1 MTAATG
7 LKRLAIAVATMIA
20 AAFATLVALSFLMP
34 AAAVRDAVDREIH
47 AVTGLEPVLRG
58 SISISLFP
66 SGTVSFHN
74 VLLGNDPNGQPA
86 VVADELIAHLRYF
99 PLLAGRIEIADVTL
113 VRPTISVSF
122 LPGGELNWSGLIQ
135 SLAHALEPDPGR
147 TASFS
152 EIGIHE
158 GTVIVHNEYGG
169 KDLTDRLEGVEFQLA
184 WPSISRSFG
193 ANGRF
198 VWHDEPIEAS
208 LTLSDFLAALSGD
221 RSGLKVRLSGAPLKV
236 AFDGAAS
243 YQPAL
248 KVEGTLSVDSPSLR
262 DAMHWT
268 DASKLPFGG
277 FGRFALRAQSK
288 IGGGVVSLSSV
299 NVELDGNTAEGAL
312 TLATDGHRAVQ
323 GTLAADAL
331 DLTPYVSGVRVLATN
346 ERNWNRLPISLDG
359 LTDFDIDLRLSAAS
373 VKIAGAQLG
382 RTAIAA
388 NMRGGKLDLAIGEA
402 QAFGGTAKG
411 SLGLVSTD
419 GNAAVSSRMQFID
432 VDLASCLG
440 QMFGVHKL
448 EGRGNLALNLDGSGA
463 SVLALTSTLSG
474 SASLTAHGGALAGV
488 NVEQWLRRLERR
500 PLSGNGD
507 FRSGRTPF
515 DQLTLNLKIVQ
526 GVVSVDD
533 MHVDGPAVRIA
544 AGGQALVPT
553 RELDLKGVAT
563 LISSATGNEFAL
575 PFIVQGQWDD
585 PIMLPDPQS
594 LIRRSGA
601 AAPLLDA
608 IKDRTAGSAVR
619 SVIDQLLASPGAL
632 PRPRGDARRLRCP
645 GPGGGSQKLRITT
658 DDIRSAHS
666 RELRE
671 LQLIRRHSGARPQA
685 ASPEAIFTNRGCGF
699 RAPRGGT
706 IANPHFTR
714 AADRSSR
721 NVG

>member
-122 LPGGELNWSGLIQ
+122 LPGGESNWSGLIQ

-158 GTVIVHNEYGG
+158 GTVIIHNEYGG

-236 AFDGAAS
+236 AFDGAAT

-248 KVEGTLSVDSPSLR
+248 KVEGTLSVDFPSLR
-262 DAMHWT
+262 DALHWT

-277 FGRFALRAQSK
+277 FGRFALRAQSQ

-619 SVIDQLLASPGAL
+619 SVIDQLLASPGAS
-632 PRPRGDARRLRCP
+632 PAPTATP
-645 GPGGGSQKLRITT
+645 
-658 DDIRSAHS
+658 
-666 RELRE
+666 
-671 LQLIRRHSGARPQA
+671 A
-685 ASPEAIFTNRGCGF
+685 ASA
-699 RAPRGGT
+699 AP
-706 IANPHFTR
+706 AP
-714 AADRSSR
+714 AATPKSSE
-721 NVG
+721 

>member
-1 MTAATG
+1 

-122 LPGGELNWSGLIQ
+122 LPGGESNWSGLIQ

-152 EIGIHE
+152 EIGIRE

-208 LTLSDFLAALSGD
+208 LTLSDFFAALSGD

-277 FGRFALRAQSK
+277 FGRFALRAQST

-411 SLGLVSTD
+411 SLGLISTD

-515 DQLTLNLKIVQ
+515 DQLTLNVKIVQ

-585 PIMLPDPQS
+585 PVMLPDPQS

-619 SVIDQLLASPGAL
+619 SVIDQLLASPGAS
-632 PRPRGDARRLRCP
+632 PAPPATP
-645 GPGGGSQKLRITT
+645 
-658 DDIRSAHS
+658 
-666 RELRE
+666 
-671 LQLIRRHSGARPQA
+671 A
-685 ASPEAIFTNRGCGF
+685 ASA
-699 RAPRGGT
+699 AP
-706 IANPHFTR
+706 AP
-714 AADRSSR
+714 AAAPKSSE
-721 NVG
+721 

>member
-1 MTAATG
+1 

-34 AAAVRDAVDREIH
+34 AASVRDAVDREIH

-122 LPGGELNWSGLIQ
+122 LPGGESNWSGLIQ

-277 FGRFALRAQSK
+277 FGRFALRAQST

-448 EGRGNLALNLDGSGA
+448 EGRGNLALNLDGSGD

-619 SVIDQLLASPGAL
+619 SVIDQLLASPGAS
-632 PRPRGDARRLRCP
+632 PAPTATP
-645 GPGGGSQKLRITT
+645 
-658 DDIRSAHS
+658 
-666 RELRE
+666 
-671 LQLIRRHSGARPQA
+671 A
-685 ASPEAIFTNRGCGF
+685 ASA
-699 RAPRGGT
+699 AP
-706 IANPHFTR
+706 AP
-714 AADRSSR
+714 AAAPKSSE
-721 NVG
+721 

>member
-7 LKRLAIAVATMIA
+7 LKRLTIAVATMVA
-20 AAFATLVALSFLMP
+20 AAFVTLVALSFLIP
-34 AAAVRDAVDREIH
+34 ATSVRDAVDREIH

-74 VLLGNDPNGQPA
+74 VLLGNDPNGQAA

-113 VRPTISVSF
+113 VRPTITVDF
-122 LPGGELNWSGLIQ
+122 QPNGESNWSGLIQ
-135 SLAHALEPDPGR
+135 SLAHALEPNPDR

-158 GTVIVHNEYGG
+158 GTVIVHNAHAG
-169 KDLTDRLEGVEFQLA
+169 KDSEERLDGVDFQLA

-208 LTLSDFLAALSGD
+208 LTLTDFLAALSGD
-221 RSGLKVRLSGAPLKV
+221 RSGLKLRLSGAPLKV
-236 AFDGAAS
+236 AFDGAAT

-277 FGRFALRAQSK
+277 FGRFALRAQST
-288 IGGGVVSLSSV
+288 IGGGAVSLSGV

-312 TLATDGHRAVQ
+312 TLATDGHRGVQ

-331 DLTPYVSGVRVLATN
+331 DLTPYISGIRVLATN

-359 LTDFDIDLRLSAAS
+359 LTDFDLDLRLSAAS

-411 SLGLVSTD
+411 SLGLIGAEGSATVT
-419 GNAAVSSRMQFID
+419 SRLQFLD

-463 SVLALTSTLSG
+463 SVLALASTLNG
-474 SASLTAHGGALAGV
+474 SANLTAHGGALAGV

-515 DQLTLNLKIVQ
+515 DQLTLNLKVVQ

-533 MHVDGPAVRIA
+533 MHVEGPAVRIA

-563 LISSATGNEFAL
+563 LISSTTGNEFAL
-575 PFIVQGQWDD
+575 PFIVTGQWDD
-585 PIMLPDPQS
+585 PVMLPDPQS

-608 IKDRTAGSAVR
+608 IKERTAGSAVR
-619 SVIDQLLASPGAL
+619 SVIDQLLASPAAT
-632 PRPRGDARRLRCP
+632 PAPVS
-645 GPGGGSQKLRITT
+645 GS
-658 DDIRSAHS
+658 A
-666 RELRE
+666 
-671 LQLIRRHSGARPQA
+671 AAPV
-685 ASPEAIFTNRGCGF
+685 ASP
-699 RAPRGGT
+699 AP
-706 IANPHFTR
+706 
-714 AADRSSR
+714 AAAPKTSD
-721 NVG
+721 